1 MKKIILTGALTTIVF
16 GYIFAA
22 GHIFTALKKPKASY
36 QELERKVRMLERQI
50 GIMQDGW
57 SGCLQEYENL
67 MNDCRSA
74 CDGKI

>member
-1 MKKIILTGALTTIVF
+1 MGILTIMAIGC
-16 GYIFAA
+16 IFAA
-22 GHIFTALKKPKASY
+22 QKKPKASY

-67 MNDCRSA
+67 MNDCRKS
-74 CDGKI
+74 CDGNT